1 MTSLNCCCYVTL
13 AGILIGTLTM
23 EYGGKVS
30 IECEKTGYKAELEF
44 KLKPFLGMG
53 EASNRV
59 TGKLKLGDET
69 LASVDGKWDQEI
81 HIKDKRTEVIAATAA
96 TCSMT
101 EPNHCSI
108 NSNL

>member
-1 MTSLNCCCYVTL
+1 
-13 AGILIGTLTM
+13 M

-81 HIKDKRTEVIAATAA
+81 HIKDKRTEVRTTAAA

>member
-1 MTSLNCCCYVTL
+1 
-13 AGILIGTLTM
+13 M

-81 HIKDKRTEVIAATAA
+81 HIKDKRTEVTTAPVVA
-96 TCSMT
+96 WPGSPWKMWR
-101 EPNHCSI
+101 
-108 NSNL
+108 